1 MNTECDTSNSWAPF
15 LGIAATILN
24 IAISLGKQ
32 YLNNGKHMTA
42 DTLKEIIKGELQGG
56 AAAHGDAAVH
66 SEAAALT
73 EAIELNIPENLK
85 ASITA
90 ETKKD
95 T

>member
-56 AAAHGDAAVH
+56 AAVHGEAVVY
-66 SEAAALT
+66 T

-85 ASITA
+85 ASTTA